1 MNGVLIMT
9 RREARIQAMQIL
21 YTNGFYNSSLLE
33 SLNYHEAD
41 EKEVIK
47 SFIDLVVGN
56 EEKIDNIISECLVNY
71 TIERLNQVDKAI
83 IRLATAELLAGT
95 ARNIVI
101 NEALEITKEYSD
113 QGDGKAVKFNNKLL
127 DNIANRIN
135 Q

>member
-1 MNGVLIMT
+1 M
-9 RREARIQAMQIL
+9 
-21 YTNGFYNSSLLE
+21 
-33 SLNYHEAD
+33 
-41 EKEVIK
+41 
-47 SFIDLVVGN
+47 GN

-83 IRLATAELLAGT
+83 VRLATAELLAGT

-127 DNIANRIN
+127 DSIANRIN

>member
-1 MNGVLIMT
+1 MT

-41 EKEVIK
+41 EKEEILNFITLVI
-47 SFIDLVVGN
+47 GN
-56 EEKIDNIISECLVNY
+56 EEKIDSIISECLVNY
-71 TIERLNQVDKAI
+71 TIDRLNQVDKAI
-83 IRLATAELLAGT
+83 VRLATAELLAGT
-95 ARNIVI
+95 AKNIVI

-113 QGDGKAVKFNNKLL
+113 QGDGKAVKFNNRLL
-127 DNIANRIN
+127 DNIANKIN